1 MRRTFRVRSMLR
13 TLGPLL
19 ATCAVT
25 LGILLA
31 VTPSDEWWI
40 VGIVGVVLLASVGIA
55 AWLVTLT
62 RLEVGPDGIA
72 YHAIGYRVVGA
83 WGDVTGYAERTSGMH
98 TYEALILG
106 RSGIEMS
113 GWMDFT
119 YRLMPFL
126 QVVSALDGRY
136 IPASMAGVEDAI
148 PVGLF
153 DRDWRSGD
161 LGSIVRSYAP
171 TAFDTKVA

>member
-1 MRRTFRVRSMLR
+1 MLR

-25 LGILLA
+25 MGILLA

-40 VGIVGVVLLASVGIA
+40 AGIVGGVLLVSVGIA
-55 AWLVTLT
+55 AWLLRLT
-62 RLEVGPDGIA
+62 RLDAGPDGIA
-72 YHAIGYRVVGA
+72 YHAIGYRVAGA
-83 WGDVTGYAERTSGMH
+83 WADVTGYAERTSGMH
-98 TYEALILG
+98 TYEALILS

-113 GWMDFT
+113 GWMSFA
-119 YRLMPFL
+119 YRLMPL
-126 QVVSALDGRY
+126 AQVVSALDGRY
-136 IPASMAGVEDAI
+136 IPASLAGIEDAI

-153 DRDWRSGD
+153 DHDWRSGE

-171 TAFDTKVA
+171 GALDTKVA